1 MIFGA
6 VGMSGGFS
14 EHWESPADIPL
25 GSPRVRRA
33 ENLDFKAVR
42 EFGELRI

>member
-6 VGMSGGFS
+6 VGRSDSFS
-14 EHWESPADIPL
+14 VHRESPADIPL

-33 ENLDFKAVR
+33 ENLDFQAVR
-42 EFGELRI
+42 VFGELRI

>member
-25 GSPRVRRA
+25 GCPSFRSAVI
-33 ENLDFKAVR
+33 LDLLAVR
-42 EFGELRI
+42 VFGELRF